1 MLKQIQA
8 YFHSTFRNNAEITA
22 FIGLTASV
30 SMVVASIAVSQILL
44 APTLIA
50 SAWLMSGNRKLFSS
64 MKWILL
70 PLVVFCI
77 WILLTAFLAPNVLLA
92 LTITKKFYLFLL
104 IPLVPLIVRG
114 GRERA
119 LWIYRGIVA
128 IAFLSSLD
136 GIVQYLTNSG
146 HKNLMDRITGFMG
159 HWMTFSGLLM
169 LALVCTLAYG
179 LHTGRKWLFLWIPIA
194 SAMSLAILLSLT
206 RSTAMG
212 AYLGV
217 FILLIAALFWER
229 KPRFIILFFCFIL
242 FSILIYFAAPASLQQ
257 RFRSGFDPAD
267 PNTRNRVELYDTSIR
282 MIRDNPWFG
291 VGPKNV
297 KIEALKYRSPN
308 EFPDWMYQHMHNN
321 ILHIASAMGLPGL
334 ALWLWLMIKLALDS
348 LQTYR
353 FARSDAFPYG
363 EEARREAS
371 LISSAALGCWVA
383 LMAAGLFEYNF
394 GDSEILTLFL
404 FIMSAPYAY
413 NPTILKSDTS
423 SDPNETSSKLSPA
436 AADAG

>member
-1 MLKQIQA
+1 MPKQIRA
-8 YFHSTFRNNAEITA
+8 YFHSTFRNNAEAAA
-22 FIGLTASV
+22 FIGLAASV
-30 SMVVASIAVSQILL
+30 SMVLASIAVSQILL

-50 SAWLMSGNRKLFSS
+50 SAWLISGNRKLFSS
-64 MKWILL
+64 IKGILL
-70 PLVVFCI
+70 PLATFCI

-114 GRERA
+114 RDRI
-119 LWIYRGIVA
+119 LWIYRGIIAV
-128 IAFLSSLD
+128 AFLSSLA
-136 GIVQYLTNSG
+136 GIVQYLTDSG

-169 LALVCTLAYG
+169 LALVCTVAYG
-179 LHTGRKWLFLWIPIA
+179 LHTGRKWLFFWIPIA
-194 SAMSLAILLSLT
+194 FAMSLAILLSLT
-206 RSTAMG
+206 RSATMG

-229 KPRFIILFFCFIL
+229 KRRFIVLSVCFIL

-257 RFRSGFDPAD
+257 RFRSGFDSGN

-334 ALWLWLMIKLALDS
+334 AVWLWLMIKLALDS
-348 LQTYR
+348 LRTYR
-353 FARSDAFPYG
+353 FAQSDAFPLG
-363 EEARREAS
+363 EEARREAT

-394 GDSEILTLFL
+394 GDSEVLTLFL

-413 NPTILKSDTS
+413 NPNVVKSDTS
-423 SDPNETSSKLSPA
+423 SDSNGTSGKTSTA